1 LFKHI
6 VMRVTLKLIL
16 IASIVLTI
24 NGATVDDTQR
34 KIDYFVAKNSKI
46 AKPES
51 HENSVKIMNGK
62 NKKSVDVDIDLQS
75 GAYDPEDDLQ
85 SGAYDPEED
94 LHSGAYDPEE
104 DLKSGAYDPEEDL
117 HSGAYDP
124 EDDLKSG
131 SYDPDAHPYVGGI
144 VDPGADLQVG
154 GMVDPEEDLH
164 TGAYD
169 PEADLQSGS
178 YDPDADLKS
187 GAYDPE
193 ADLESGAYDP
203 EIDLLTGGFA
213 VNVNVVDDTA
223 DDSRPI
229 QMSFMFLSATSGIL
243 MCIMVLILYKKW
255 TNRTNIKK
263 VPPFE
268 PMPIVKTSYYQK
280 LQNLP
285 ENQLKEEGADKQKL
299 LNVCN
304 ENCNV

>member
-1 LFKHI
+1 
-6 VMRVTLKLIL
+6 MRVTLKLIL

-24 NGATVDDTQR
+24 NGATIDDTQR
-34 KIDYFVAKNSKI
+34 KIDYFVAKHSKI

-75 GAYDPEDDLQ
+75 GAYDPE
-85 SGAYDPEED
+85 ED

-104 DLKSGAYDPEEDL
+104 
-117 HSGAYDP
+117 
-124 EDDLKSG
+124 DLKSG

-187 GAYDPE
+187 
-193 ADLESGAYDP
+193 
-203 EIDLLTGGFA
+203 
-213 VNVNVVDDTA
+213 
-223 DDSRPI
+223 
-229 QMSFMFLSATSGIL
+229 
-243 MCIMVLILYKKW
+243 
-255 TNRTNIKK
+255 
-263 VPPFE
+263 
-268 PMPIVKTSYYQK
+268 
-280 LQNLP
+280 
-285 ENQLKEEGADKQKL
+285 
-299 LNVCN
+299 
-304 ENCNV
+304 

>member
-1 LFKHI
+1 
-6 VMRVTLKLIL
+6 MRVTLKLIL

-34 KIDYFVAKNSKI
+34 KIDYFVAKHSKI

-62 NKKSVDVDIDLQS
+62 NKKSVDVDIDLQ
-75 GAYDPEDDLQ
+75 
-85 SGAYDPEED
+85 
-94 LHSGAYDPEE
+94 SGAYDPEE

-203 EIDLLTGGFA
+203 EIDLLTGGVA

-255 TNRTNIKK
+255 THRTNIKK
-263 VPPFE
+263 VSPFE

-299 LNVCN
+299 LNV
-304 ENCNV
+304 

>member
-1 LFKHI
+1 
-6 VMRVTLKLIL
+6 MRVTHKLIL

-24 NGATVDDTQR
+24 NGANIDDTQR
-34 KIDYFVAKNSKI
+34 KIGNLVAKHSKH
-46 AKPES
+46 AKPEN
-51 HENSVKIMNGK
+51 HENSMKVMNGK
-62 NKKSVDVDIDLQS
+62 NKRSADVDIGLQS

-85 SGAYDPEED
+85 GGAYDPEED
-94 LHSGAYDPEE
+94 LHSGAYDPDE
-104 DLKSGAYDPEEDL
+104 DLESGAYDPEEDL

-131 SYDPDAHPYVGGI
+131 SYDPDAHPYTGGI

-154 GMVDPEEDLH
+154 GMVDPEDDLQ
-164 TGAYD
+164 TGAYN
-169 PEADLQSGS
+169 
-178 YDPDADLKS
+178 PDADLKS

-193 ADLESGAYDP
+193 ADLKSGAFDP

-213 VNVNVVDDTA
+213 VNVNVVDDTD
-223 DDSRPI
+223 DDSKPI

-255 TNRTNIKK
+255 TQRTNIKK